1 MNGKTFKI
9 VNGDISDGYH
19 TFEELYEHRCALF
32 VALLIKSPDISW
44 YSLKH
49 SDGSDWPG
57 WFIAGMELPSGDI
70 TYHLPVALKPLLD
83 SSAVKELP
91 QGKAWDGHTSNDV
104 VTRLKQWT
112 ALQPTTN

>member
-1 MNGKTFKI
+1 MQRLRAEICRPEVQGQTQPVSDGGKTFKI

-57 WFIAGMELPSGDI
+57 WFIDGRNNRKYNLLQQTRAHSGTI
-70 TYHLPVALKPLLD
+70 P
-83 SSAVKELP
+83 E
-91 QGKAWDGHTSNDV
+91 
-104 VTRLKQWT
+104 
-112 ALQPTTN
+112 